1 MILLQDHILPQS
13 LSLYSAFPKTRGLG
27 KYFHITLTV
36 FVIPPLTKYMPQLS
50 PRCARARNCV
60 HTAGSDGLKKDPE
73 PGDRVTVAVHP
84 AGPQESQEASGGSR
98 IQRVLHVRTDS
109 DPGVQGSRF
118 HFTAE
123 CSDFCEMWWK

>member
-1 MILLQDHILPQS
+1 M
-13 LSLYSAFPKTRGLG
+13 
-27 KYFHITLTV
+27 
-36 FVIPPLTKYMPQLS
+36 
-50 PRCARARNCV
+50 
-60 HTAGSDGLKKDPE
+60 GSNELKKDPE
-73 PGDRVTVAVHP
+73 FEPGKENQRSKPSDRVTVAVHP

-109 DPGVQGSRF
+109 DPGVQGSLF